1 MGINIFTLIFLI
13 IAIVLLYEFINGF
26 NDCANMVATPIITGA
41 LEPRQA
47 LLALAIFEFIGA
59 WFLGTAVAKT
69 LGSGIVNPA
78 QITILS
84 ILVALFSAII
94 WVLSA
99 WYLGMPSSSS
109 HALIG
114 GLLGAVIMQ
123 AGTEAIHWGTVIKII
138 IMLISTPLLG
148 LVMGH
153 LLTKNFIIFF
163 AGFKPSLAN
172 RLLKRLQV
180 VTSITLALSH
190 GSNDAQK
197 GMGVI
202 SLALL
207 LFYKASPKE
216 VGRFYQPGGDS
227 GFYVPDWV
235 ILICSLAIALGVS
248 FGGWRIM
255 KTLGTK
261 LYKIRPIHGFSAQTC
276 ASTVIY
282 LSSLFGYPV
291 STTQIVSSSI
301 LGAGSAQRLGSVRWQ
316 VGKQIFLT
324 WLFTIP
330 GSAFLSAGF
339 FLIVKRWFYY

>member
-1 MGINIFTLIFLI
+1 MEVNILTLLFLI
-13 IAIVLLYEFINGF
+13 IGIVLLFEFINGF
-26 NDCANMVATPIITGA
+26 NDCANMVVTPIITGA

-47 LLALAIFEFIGA
+47 LLILAFFEFMGA

-69 LGSGIVNPA
+69 LGLGIVPPA

-84 ILVALFSAII
+84 IFAALVAAII
-94 WVLSA
+94 WILGG

-123 AGTEAIHWGTVIKII
+123 TGTEVIHWGMVIKII
-138 IMLISTPLLG
+138 IMLIFTPLLG
-148 LVMGH
+148 LVVGH
-153 LLTKNFIIFF
+153 FLTKNFIIFF
-163 AGFKPSLAN
+163 AGIKPSQAN
-172 RLLKRLQV
+172 RILKRLQV
-180 VTSITLALSH
+180 ITSITLALSH

-207 LFYKASPKE
+207 LFYKVSPQGVEK
-216 VGRFYQPGGDS
+216 FYRPGADS

-255 KTLGTK
+255 KTLGMK

-276 ASTVIY
+276 ASLVIY
-282 LSSLFGYPV
+282 ISSLFGYPV

-301 LGAGSAQRLGSVRWQ
+301 LGAGSAQRMGSVRWE
-316 VGKQIFLT
+316 VSKQIFLT

-330 GSAFLSAGF
+330 GSALLSAGI
-339 FLIVKRWFYY
+339 FLLLQRWFYY

>member
-1 MGINIFTLIFLI
+1 MGINIVTLLFLI

-26 NDCANMVATPIITGA
+26 NDCPNMVATPIITGA

-47 LLALAIFEFIGA
+47 LLILAVFEFMGA

-69 LGSGIVNPA
+69 LGLGIVNPA

-94 WVLSA
+94 WILSA

-114 GLLGAVIMQ
+114 GLLGAVVMQ
-123 AGTEAIHWGTVIKII
+123 AGIEAIHWRTVIKII
-138 IMLISTPLLG
+138 IMLVSTPLLG
-148 LVMGH
+148 LIAGH
-153 LLTKNFIIFF
+153 ILTKNFISFF
-163 AGFKPSLAN
+163 AVLKPSQAN

-180 VTSITLALSH
+180 FTSITLALSH

-207 LFYKASPKE
+207 LFYKISPKE
-216 VGRFYQPGGDS
+216 VEKFYQPGSDS
-227 GFYVPDWV
+227 GFYVPHWV

-255 KTLGTK
+255 KTLGMK

-276 ASTVIY
+276 ASLVIFI
-282 LSSLFGYPV
+282 SSLFGYPV

-301 LGAGSAQRLGSVRWQ
+301 LGAGSAQRLGSVRWE

-330 GSAFLSAGF
+330 GSALISGGI
-339 FLIVKRWFYY
+339 FLILKRWFYI

>member
-1 MGINIFTLIFLI
+1 MEINIFVLIFLI
-13 IAIVLLYEFINGF
+13 IGIVLLYEFINGF
-26 NDCANMVATPIITGA
+26 NDCANMVVTPIITGA

-47 LLALAIFEFIGA
+47 LLILAIFEFIGA

-69 LGSGIVNPA
+69 LGLGIVNPA
-78 QITILS
+78 HITILV
-84 ILVALFSAII
+84 ILAALFSAII
-94 WVLSA
+94 WILNG

-123 AGTEAIHWGTVIKII
+123 AGTEAIHWGTVIKVIL
-138 IMLISTPLLG
+138 MLISTPLLG
-148 LVMGH
+148 LGAGY
-153 LLTKNFIIFF
+153 LLTKNFISFF
-163 AGFKPSLAN
+163 AGFKPSQAN
-172 RLLKRLQV
+172 RLLKRLQI

-207 LFYKASPKE
+207 LFYKVSSKE
-216 VGRFYQPGGDS
+216 VGKFYQPGGAN

-276 ASTVIY
+276 ASAVIY
-282 LSSLFGYPV
+282 LSSLLGYPV

-301 LGAGSAQRLGSVRWQ
+301 LGAGSAQRIGSVRWQ

-330 GSAFLSAGF
+330 GSALLSAGI
-339 FLIVKRWFYY
+339 FLLLKRWFG

>member
-1 MGINIFTLIFLI
+1 
-13 IAIVLLYEFINGF
+13 
-26 NDCANMVATPIITGA
+26 MVATPIITGA

-47 LLALAIFEFIGA
+47 LLILAIFEFMGA

-69 LGSGIVNPA
+69 LGLGIVNPA

-94 WVLSA
+94 WILSA

-114 GLLGAVIMQ
+114 GLLGTVIMQ
-123 AGTEAIHWGTVIKII
+123 AGGEAIHWGTVLKIM

-148 LVMGH
+148 LAAGH
-153 LLTKNFIIFF
+153 LLTKNFISIFD
-163 AGFKPSLAN
+163 GFKPSQAN

-180 VTSITLALSH
+180 FTSITLALSH

-216 VGRFYQPGGDS
+216 VGKLYQPGGDS

-261 LYKIRPIHGFSAQTC
+261 LYRIRPIHGFGAQTC
-276 ASTVIY
+276 ASVIIY

-301 LGAGSAQRLGSVRWQ
+301 LGAGSAQRLGSVRWE

-330 GSAFLSAGF
+330 GSALLSAGF
-339 FLIVKRWFYY
+339 FIILRKWFY

>member
-1 MGINIFTLIFLI
+1 MEINILVLIFLI
-13 IAIVLLYEFINGF
+13 IGMVLLFEFINGF

-47 LLALAIFEFIGA
+47 LLILAIFEFMGA

-69 LGSGIVNPA
+69 LGLGIVNPA
-78 QITILS
+78 QINIFS

-94 WVLSA
+94 WILGA

-114 GLLGAVIMQ
+114 GLLGAVMMQ
-123 AGTEAIHWGTVIKII
+123 AGAEAIHWVIVLKII
-138 IMLISTPLLG
+138 IMLIFTPLLG
-148 LVMGH
+148 LVAGN
-153 LLTKNFIIFF
+153 LVTKNFISFF
-163 AGFKPSLAN
+163 AGFKPSQAN

-180 VTSITLALSH
+180 ITSITLALSH

-207 LFYKASPKE
+207 LFYKVSPKE
-216 VGRFYQPGGDS
+216 VGKFYQPVGNS

-235 ILICSLAIALGVS
+235 ILICSLAIALGIS

-255 KTLGTK
+255 KTLGTR

-276 ASTVIY
+276 ASAVIY

-301 LGAGSAQRLGSVRWQ
+301 LGAGSAQRIGSVRWE

-330 GSAFLSAGF
+330 GSALLSAGI
-339 FLIVKRWFYY
+339 FLLLKRWFV